1 MNEIK
6 AYIRTEKVNDV
17 IESLEEM
24 GLTGVTVIDVMALG
38 PGLIDESRAKYSM
51 EYVERYSRVAKL
63 ELICSGEAVETIIG
77 IIRENAYTGGA
88 GDGLIAVSEV
98 QNVVKIRSGRAD
110 EEALDCVTGDR

>member
-1 MNEIK
+1 MKEIK

-17 IESLEEM
+17 IKSLEEV

-38 PGLIDESRAKYSM
+38 PGLIDESKAKYSM
-51 EYVERYSRVAKL
+51 EYVERYSKVAKL
-63 ELICSGEAVETIIG
+63 ELICGGNDVDTIIG

-98 QNVVKIRSGRAD
+98 QGVVKIRSGRVD
-110 EEALDCVTGDR
+110 EEALDCIGEQ